1 MGDEKCDNPWAVT
14 SIDSFNF
21 LCCPE
26 CAFRSKEN
34 SSFESHAVQN
44 HPKSKAFFGNCAVT
58 VQTKTEES
66 ITDLLYCCSQCT
78 YKTEDSN
85 LFQIHSQRHLISQLP
100 ESDALS
106 DPLDSFEIKTEDS
119 EDFDIHFESKPQ
131 FSEDLDVQEAKYT
144 NYVELTTD
152 PIKDSKKLLSISE
165 TCNAIPEETK
175 TKESISIEKCG
186 PKRSKASHFQCSIC
200 PEVFKL
206 RKDLN
211 LHMSKTHESK
221 CTFCSKEFDKIKD
234 LWRHENTDH
243 KNVSCDECNKTF
255 KSPKFLRL
263 HKKMHVLRACE
274 FCGKMIVENHMA
286 SHINV
291 MHGAVDKS
299 ALTFI
304 CEICPF
310 KTTQK
315 RYLNEHK
322 RTRHGPDK
330 VGEKIENYTC
340 QICSEIFPYSKF
352 AERSYIQHYRSVHDT
367 ECPEYE
373 DKEKFLC
380 EQCPAIF
387 FNKQS
392 LKHHILK
399 SHVNGSKISKQ
410 TTCEKCKI
418 TFSGRRSYA
427 AHCKKFHDKIVSSF
441 KLVKCNSCD
450 EEFKAP
456 NLYIQHHQKNH
467 GSLPPEYVGKN
478 LFDCDHCQF
487 TAISQTSLSAHMVNV
502 HKQGDKSWIKDKNC
516 PHCEKVF
523 KHRVNLK
530 EHILS
535 KHENK
540 KDHHCD
546 QCQKSFGTLSTLKTH
561 KLNVHN
567 RVQCEECGK
576 ENYNSFALKRHK
588 ALVHGIKPKD
598 VFQCDDCP
606 LFFSGLSALNKH
618 VASKHP

>member
-1 MGDEKCDNPWAVT
+1 MADNNPWNVPNAAM
-14 SIDSFNF
+14 F
-21 LCCPE
+21 LKYCCPE
-26 CAFRSKEN
+26 CDYQITQLEIFVVHATSNHALSKILFEN
-34 SSFESHAVQN
+34 GELKN
-44 HPKSKAFFGNCAVT
+44 
-58 VQTKTEES
+58 E
-66 ITDLLYCCSQCT
+66 
-78 YKTEDSN
+78 
-85 LFQIHSQRHLISQLP
+85 FQIKQEYH
-100 ESDALS
+100 
-106 DPLDSFEIKTEDS
+106 DPLEYENDYDNGDQQQYYPEEILEQSLHDDDKTK
-119 EDFDIHFESKPQ
+119 SKPQ
-131 FSEDLDVQEAKYT
+131 FSEDPDVRETKYT
-144 NYVELTTD
+144 NDVELTTNS
-152 PIKDSKKLLSISE
+152 IEDSK
-165 TCNAIPEETK
+165 NYVIPEETK
-175 TKESISIEKCG
+175 IKESISIEKCG

-234 LWRHENTDH
+234 LWNHENTDH
-243 KNVSCDECNKTF
+243 KNIPCDECGKIF

-291 MHGAVDKS
+291 MHGAVGKS
-299 ALTFI
+299 AETFI

-315 RYLNEHK
+315 RYLREHK

-330 VGEKIENYTC
+330 VGKKIENYTC
-340 QICSEIFPYSKF
+340 HICSEIFPYSKF
-352 AERSYIQHYRSVHDT
+352 AERSYIQHYRSVHNT

-373 DKEKFLC
+373 DMEKFLC
-380 EQCPAIF
+380 EQCPAIY

-392 LKHHILK
+392 LKAHILK

-410 TTCEKCKI
+410 TTCKKCKI
-418 TFSGRRSYA
+418 SFSGRRSYA
-427 AHCKKFHDKIVSSF
+427 AHCKEFHDKIVSSF

-467 GSLPPEYVGKN
+467 GSLPPEYVGKK
-478 LFDCDHCQF
+478 LFACDHCQF
-487 TAISQTSLSAHMVNV
+487 IAISQPSLNAHMVNV

-523 KHRVNLK
+523 KHRVNLQ

-535 KHENK
+535 IHENRR
-540 KDHHCD
+540 DHHCD
-546 QCQKSFGTLSTLKTH
+546 QCNKSFGLLKTLETH

-567 RVQCEECGK
+567 RVHCEECGK
-576 ENYNSFALKRHK
+576 ESYNSFALKRHK

-598 VFQCDDCP
+598 VFQCEDCP
-606 LFFSGLSALNKH
+606 LFFSGLSSLNKH
-618 VASKHP
+618 VESKHP